1 MIIIM
6 VIFMGFMLIGFAASA
21 LVHLYGFT
29 FGILIGVALFPRM
42 P

>member
-1 MIIIM
+1 MILMM
-6 VIFMGFMLIGFAASA
+6 VIFMGIMLIGFASSA

-29 FGILIGVALFPRM
+29 FGILIGVGIYPRM

>member
-1 MIIIM
+1 MIVIM
-6 VIFMGFMLIGFAASA
+6 VVFMGIMLIGFASSA

-29 FGILIGVALFPRM
+29 FGILMGVALFPRL